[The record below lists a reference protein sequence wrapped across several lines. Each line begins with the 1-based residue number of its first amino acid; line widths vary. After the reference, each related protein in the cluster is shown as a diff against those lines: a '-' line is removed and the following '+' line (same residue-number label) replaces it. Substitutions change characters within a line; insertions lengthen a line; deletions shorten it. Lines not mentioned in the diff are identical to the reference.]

1 MKKTFHIINCILSLL
16 LAALGI
22 VLIVLRGQ
30 MEDEGKLVFLLAGF
44 FQTVMGLLAFLIGA
58 LLPEEGKKM
67 SKRARKIFRVIAA
80 IAMLGGK
87 GTSGVAA
94 YNALSGEVILQRF
107 WEPAWPLAWLLFEGM
122 FLWFY
127 PAGGLLGA
135 AVGLSAV
142 LLILLIAG
150 AFGWSVM
157 YRRENGTFKW
167 MFIILPSAFILIMFG
182 LVFFFTYLEEQKRG
196 ETVSDTLAEL
206 RVEIEETL
214 AEYNSGEHTA
224 AAELEAEK
232 LQMADIVTML
242 KDDIGEDQDIYYRWV
257 TGGEDDVVSLV
268 VWTAAGEEVYNYQF
282 SRKEK
287 TYSLITAFVSSA
299 LTKEDVEGKEDG
311 VISG

>member
-127 PAGGLLGA
+127 PADGLLGA
-135 AVGLSAV
+135 AVGLSAI

-268 VWTAAGEEVYNYQF
+268 VWTAAGEEVYTYQF
-282 SRKEK
+282 NRKEDM
-287 TYSLITAFVSSA
+287 YSLITAFVSSA